1 MKTEPIGFKGTEGR
15 WRLGLSNKCAIV
27 SDKEDYIPTVAICEK
42 CVNGIHNAELIAAS
56 KDMAIALQRLLPIL
70 QSERTQSGV
79 SLDIRYLTEYEQ
91 ATEALTK
98 AGL

>member
-1 MKTEPIGFKGTEGR
+1 MQTEPIGFKGTEGR
-15 WRLGLSNKCAIV
+15 WRLGLSNKYAIV

-56 KDMAIALQRLLPIL
+56 KDMAIALQYGEKLIHGITY
-70 QSERTQSGV
+70 QSEEMKEF
-79 SLDIRYLTEYEQ
+79 LKLTIS
-91 ATEALTK
+91 ALKK

>member
-1 MKTEPIGFKGTEGR
+1 MQTEPIGFKGTEGR

-42 CVNGIHNAELIAAS
+42 CVNGIHNAQLIAAS
-56 KDMAIALQRLLPIL
+56 KDMAIALQEILGEIPDDARLANTLRI
-70 QSERTQSGV
+70 R
-79 SLDIRYLTEYEQ
+79 DIAQ
-91 ATEALTK
+91 KALTK